1 MRDETGH
8 FMNRRQAIFSLA
20 AFGASS
26 FLKPSSLLSFEES
39 KPLLRF
45 AVIGDWGSGDRSE
58 FELAKTMF
66 EAHKRAPIEFILTVG
81 DNIYP
86 DGKPEHF
93 VKKFEKPFEDLLNAK
108 VPFYA
113 SLGNHDVEGGR
124 KAQTSYPLFNMNGE
138 NFYEVS
144 KGNGLVDSFMIDSTD
159 FNDRQRSWFESALKS
174 STAKWKIAC
183 FHHPLYSSG
192 KKHGSQEDLKK
203 VLEPI
208 LINNGVKVV
217 FSGHDHFY
225 ERMNVKS
232 GIQYFVTGGGG
243 ELRRG
248 GLNMHSGLTAQSYDK
263 DNSFMVIEMSETEIT
278 FQAINRL
285 GDIVDRGVIQKAQAA
300 AASTA
305 GAGR

>member
-1 MRDETGH
+1 
-8 FMNRRQAIFSLA
+8 MNRRQAIFSLA
-20 AFGASS
+20 AFGAAS
-26 FLKPSSLLSFEES
+26 FLKPTSLFAFEDTA

-45 AVIGDWGSGDRSE
+45 AVLGDWGSGDRTE

-66 EAHKRAPIEFILTVG
+66 ETHKKEPIEFVLTVG

-93 VKKFEKPFEDLLNAK
+93 VKKFEKPFEDLLNIK

-138 NFYEVS
+138 NYYRLS
-144 KGNGLVDSFMIDSTD
+144 KADGLVDSFMIDSTAFD
-159 FNDRQRSWFESALKS
+159 EKQKSWLESELKA
-174 STAKWKIAC
+174 STAKWKVAC

-192 KKHGSQEDLKK
+192 KKHGSQEGLKK

-208 LINNGVKVV
+208 LINNGVKVA

-225 ERMNVKS
+225 ERLNIKN
-232 GIQYFVTGGGG
+232 GIQYFVTGAGG

-248 GLNMHSGLTAQSYDK
+248 GLNMQSGITALSYDK
-263 DNSFMVIEMSETEIT
+263 DNSYMVIEVNEAEIT
-278 FQAINRL
+278 FKVINRL
-285 GDIVDRGVIQKAQAA
+285 GDIIDRGVIQKGQALPAA
-300 AASTA
+300 AAA
-305 GAGR
+305 GSGF